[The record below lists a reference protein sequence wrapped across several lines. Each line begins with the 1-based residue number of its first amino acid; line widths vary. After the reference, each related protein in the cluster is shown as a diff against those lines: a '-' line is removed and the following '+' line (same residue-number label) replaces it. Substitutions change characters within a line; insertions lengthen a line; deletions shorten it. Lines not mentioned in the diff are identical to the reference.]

1 MNKDQVKGAVK
12 EVAGK
17 VQAGVGKATGS
28 VSQQVK
34 GKVLESEGRRQTLVG
49 DVKEVVKD
57 ASRKP

>member
-1 MNKDQVKGAVK
+1 MNTDQVKGAVK

-17 VQAGVGKATGS
+17 VQAQVGKATGS

-34 GKVLESEGRRQTLVG
+34 GKVLESEGRSQTLVG

-57 ASRKP
+57 ANRKP